1 MTDATH
7 TPTPWALNLNWV
19 GHVYDVAGPDY
30 QPICMVALDE
40 HHHDVRLANAAFIV
54 KAVNAHEALVE
65 ALEDARLELEAY
77 ELAATGEGYNNLA
90 INFALELAEHSEPME
105 RGA

>member
-54 KAVNAHEALVE
+54 KAVNAHDAMVE
-65 ALEDARLELEAY
+65 ALRAALNFIENTESEFGFKLPSGKTVREA
-77 ELAATGEGYNNLA
+77 LALC
-90 INFALELAEHSEPME
+90 EPME
-105 RGA
+105 QSA